1 MNYYPFDMLLENFY
15 ILNQQDQSEGQ
26 VSSYITINP
35 DHAIYQGHFPQQAV
49 MPGVCMMQMVTELL
63 ATALNQPMEVQTAN
77 QIKFLIPILPEK
89 QSKLQVDI
97 NYSVLEDPLWKVKAV
112 IKDEEQV
119 FFKFVGKLASH
130 DA

>member
-15 ILNQQDQSEGQ
+15 TLNQQDQSEGQ

-35 DHAIYQGHFPQQAV
+35 DHAIYQGHFLQQAV

-63 ATALNQPMEVQTAN
+63 ATALKQPMQVQTAN

-89 QSKLQVDI
+89 QSNLQVDI
-97 NYSVLEDPLWKVKAV
+97 NYSVLEAPLWKVKAV